1 MTHEKS
7 LLVLW
12 QDSCLKNPMPLDT
25 VEDWFKAVEAD
36 NLDLIE
42 DNVWIYGPK
51 KNENGET
58 ALMMAVRK
66 KRHVII
72 PVLMPNA
79 ITLCNNEGKT
89 ALMIAAELD
98 DPDACSLLIESEA
111 NICTSDGKTALHI
124 AAISNAYHAVRAL
137 TESLEV
143 SKDKNG
149 RTALDLAIDGNCL
162 RSVKALLAHGT
173 WTRYGQLK
181 DYLQIAEK
189 HNYNE
194 LAEYLQGI
202 IAEIPQNATDDMYLN
217 RVIDPI
223 EDAVSTVP
231 SVSNIKVDDPLITKV
246 ATTLPPP
253 NTKNSCCE
261 QCVSGVCPISLNA
274 HSRKLKGG
282 AARVIAGLVVVTLL
296 SILFR
301 SFLNKE

>member
-1 MTHEKS
+1 MFKKS
-7 LLVLW
+7 
-12 QDSCLKNPMPLDT
+12 MPLDT
-25 VEDWFKAVEAD
+25 VEDWFKAVGAD

-51 KNENGET
+51 KDENGET

-98 DPDACSLLIESEA
+98 DPDACSLLVESEA
-111 NICTSDGKTALHI
+111 NVCTSDGKTALHI

-149 RTALDLAIDGNCL
+149 KTALDLAIDGNCL

-181 DYLQIAEK
+181 DYLQIAER
-189 HNYNE
+189 HNYSE
-194 LAEYLQGI
+194 LAEYLRGI
-202 IAEIPQNATDDMYLN
+202 IADIPQNATDDMYLN

-223 EDAVSTVP
+223 EDIVSAVP
-231 SVSNIKVDDPLITKV
+231 SVSNIKVDDSLMTKT
-246 ATTLPPP
+246 AATLPPP
-253 NTKNSCCE
+253 SKKNSCCG
-261 QCVSGVCPISLNA
+261 QCVGGVCSTGLNA
-274 HSRKLKGG
+274 HLCKLKSGTVR
-282 AARVIAGLVVVTLL
+282 AVAGLLVVALL

-301 SFLNKE
+301 LFLNKE